1 MVSAGLVAHFAYYW
15 SYSLRK
21 CFAAYTL
28 TILHLSFDFTFRSR
42 KLLPE
47 IQPSADF
54 MAVQVSLTSKVI
66 VFIFKCPKCGLVRVT
81 SSDVMMADVSQQ
93 HGSVMVIM
101 TVGI

>member
-1 MVSAGLVAHFAYYW
+1 MFC
-15 SYSLRK
+15 SL
-21 CFAAYTL
+21 YI
-28 TILHLSFDFTFRSR
+28 TILYLSFDFTFHSR

-54 MAVQVSLTSKVI
+54 MAVHVSLTSKVI